1 MKELTWLAG
10 MLLLSWCGLLL
21 FNQFILVD
29 TKGVSLS
36 WYDVK
41 ATGGK

>member
-1 MKELTWLAG
+1 MKELTWLVG
-10 MLLLSWCGLLL
+10 MLLLSWCGSLLVYRTV
-21 FNQFILVD
+21 LVD
-29 TKGVSLS
+29 AKGVPLS